1 MEKLKTLLFNK
12 VFLGVLV
19 ALMGTFLLFPSFF
32 VMGFYP
38 IPAAS
43 QSIASID
50 PSWMIA
56 LSHANINN
64 MVWGQDIAFTYGPL
78 SYLALRT
85 GWGINKI
92 DFILYDLFISINFF
106 YLFFKGFINSKQQK
120 LTVILI
126 VAVSYFVP
134 VYFGSG
140 TSIIL
145 MAFLIFWIRES
156 LENDNY
162 INYIFQVILVVLMF
176 FIKFNTGLI
185 SFIILIAF
193 LGYQWFF
200 NPKLR
205 KLYLLYAAI
214 IPVLLVV
221 FSYFLNVS
229 IINYFLSGL
238 NLISGFNE
246 IMHLDLGFVNEL
258 FFAVLFM
265 VLSVMLLLKE
275 VYQQKQIQF
284 KKLLVLFMY
293 SISIYV
299 LYKQAFVR
307 ADIWHITE
315 FFSLSLLYVI
325 ALREFHVEKL
335 NANAKGIVLG
345 LVFICFFVAKGKSD
359 TLFTIPGKISKADY
373 FSELNNFTPES
384 SMRLFPNDNKI
395 PERILTKIGN
405 KTVDIFPWN
414 ISLLFENKLNYKPRP
429 VLQSYSAY
437 TPYLEELN
445 FQHYNSDQAPEF
457 VFYEFESVDNRYPL
471 FDETKVNIALF
482 ENYTC
487 IDTFDLNSKP
497 ILVLQKNSNFRPIVF
512 EKTKEYQVDV
522 KTPITPEMNRFVMAE
537 VNSSFSGTVESL
549 LTHTPAL
556 FLMINTKDGTSNG
569 YKTSMPLLKSGFF
582 SNQFLKST
590 IDFKN
595 AVNKEALPEN
605 QQIVSYTVWPEENK
619 YFNEKITVTEYKIIK
634 K

>member
-1 MEKLKTLLFNK
+1 MEKLKILLFNK
-12 VFLGVLV
+12 VFLGVLI
-19 ALMGTFLLFPSFF
+19 AFLGTFLLFPSFF
-32 VMGFYP
+32 AMGFYP

-43 QSIASID
+43 EPIASID
-50 PSWMIA
+50 PSWMLA
-56 LSHANINN
+56 LSHANINKI
-64 MVWGQDIAFTYGPL
+64 VWGEDIAFTYGPL

-85 GWGINKI
+85 GWGISKI
-92 DFILYDLFISINFF
+92 DFILYDLFISFNFF
-106 YLFFKGFINSKQQK
+106 YLFFKGFINSQQK
-120 LTVILI
+120 KLTAILI
-126 VAVSYFVP
+126 LAVAYIVP
-134 VYFGSG
+134 SYFGSG

-162 INYIFQVILVVLMF
+162 INYLLQVILVVLMF

-185 SFIILIAF
+185 SFIIVISF
-193 LGYQWFF
+193 LSYQWFF

-205 KLYLLYAAI
+205 KLYLIYITI
-214 IPVLLVV
+214 IPVLIVIL
-221 FSYFLNVS
+221 SYVLNVS
-229 IINYFLSGL
+229 LINYFFSGL

-258 FFAVLFM
+258 FFAILFISI
-265 VLSVMLLLKE
+265 SVILLLKE

-284 KKLLVLFMY
+284 KKLLVLFIY

-307 ADIWHITE
+307 ADMWHITE
-315 FFSLSLLYVI
+315 FFSLGLLYVI

-335 NANAKGIVLG
+335 NANAKGIALG

-359 TLFTIPGKISKADY
+359 TLFTIPGKISKGEY
-373 FSELNNFTPES
+373 FSGLNNFTTES
-384 SMRLFPNDNKI
+384 SMQLFPNDNKI
-395 PERILTKIGN
+395 PQHILTKIGN

-414 ISLLFENKLNYKPRP
+414 ISLLFENKLKYKPRP

-445 FQHYNSDQAPEF
+445 FQHYNSDNAPDF
-457 VFYEFESVDNRYPL
+457 VFYEFESVDNRYPF
-471 FDETKVNIALF
+471 FDETKVNIALY

-487 IDTFDLNSKP
+487 IDTFDFNNKP
-497 ILVLQKNSNFRPIVF
+497 ILVLQKNSNFRPISF

-522 KTPITPEMNRFVMAE
+522 KTAITPEKNRFVVAE
-537 VNSSFSGTVESL
+537 VTGSFSGTIQSI

-569 YKTSMPLLKSGFF
+569 YKTSKPLLKSGFF
-582 SNQFLKST
+582 SNQLLKST

-595 AVNKEALPEN
+595 FVSKEPLPES
-605 QQIVSYTVWPEENK
+605 QEIMSFTVWPEQNK
-619 YFNEKITVTEYKIIK
+619 YFNEKVTISEYKIIK